1 MASSRTAGDPE
12 VPIAAAR
19 SAGGAWG
26 MSGAGDV
33 GGGGVGDT
41 ISPTSGVDEPAWL
54 DDGSRS
60 PGASIATVAWPS
72 TGKGGTIV
80 SGGRTVGLLRVP
92 LVTTRSR

>member
-1 MASSRTAGDPE
+1 MPASRTAGDRD

-26 MSGAGDV
+26 MSGAG

-41 ISPTSGVDEPAWL
+41 ISPTSWIDGPGWL

-60 PGASIATVAWPS
+60 PGAPIAIVGRPS

>member
-1 MASSRTAGDPE
+1 MASSRTAGDRE
-12 VPIAAAR
+12 VPIAAAC
-19 SAGGAWG
+19 SAGSAWG

-41 ISPTSGVDEPAWL
+41 ISPTSGIDGPGSL
-54 DDGSRS
+54 DDGSRF
-60 PGASIATVAWPS
+60 PGASIAIVAWPS